1 MADIF
6 AIVLVGII
14 IFGASRRVY
23 NKDSNRL
30 LDKEQTLNL
39 KGIAA
44 SYSNDFIS
52 FSKLSKQ
59 GKRGISNTK
68 L

>member
-1 MADIF
+1 MVDIF
-6 AIVLVGII
+6 AIVLVGTI

-44 SYSNDFIS
+44 LVIILHHLSNRVT
-52 FSKLSKQ
+52 
-59 GKRGISNTK
+59 GGGI
-68 L
+68 